1 MSEMRVVLDFN
12 SSALPF
18 IAVAERQFQDKVVQV
33 NGIDET
39 LESSSIR
46 VLRNASMLQAE
57 HNGITTSRLHVW
69 SMELASVG
77 CGLALEDMP
86 CISSNHLALIA
97 A

>member
-1 MSEMRVVLDFN
+1 MANYKSFDV
-12 SSALPF
+12 APYQF

-57 HNGITTSRLHVW
+57 HNGITTSRLHVG

-77 CGLALEDMP
+77 CGLALAEMP